1 MPGCFQRGATL
12 TETETGRSGRE
23 LSSDIAVWGGMP
35 LHSKIHRVKR
45 LREGLVIIRSHSP
58 EGRTPG
64 GLYVAKNDKWP
75 RIWGWILAIPRETL
89 RRYPLCRPGTMIVYS
104 RFSEELAGE
113 DVSID
118 PAWCGPE
125 LPLSLME
132 VENIEAVFDP
142 AIVPVQL

>member
-1 MPGCFQRGATL
+1 MPI
-12 TETETGRSGRE
+12 S
-23 LSSDIAVWGGMP
+23 
-35 LHSKIHRVKR
+35 SKIHRIKK
-45 LREGLVIIRSHSP
+45 LREGIVVIRSHSP

-75 RIWGWILAIPRETL
+75 RIWGWILAIPRDTL

-113 DVSID
+113 DVSVD
-118 PAWCGPE
+118 PDWTGPE

-132 VENIEAVFDP
+132 VENIEGVFDP
-142 AIVPVQL
+142 ALVKVQL